1 VYEFRLLGPLEA
13 LIDGNSVNLAA
24 AKPRALLALLL
35 LHRNRVVPT
44 ETLIDELWGD
54 EPPAR
59 ATKTLQ
65 VYVSQLR
72 KELGPERLVTR
83 APGYELRV
91 GEDELDVDRFE
102 KLAAEA
108 RERLAVGDAAGAV
121 EGMRRALDLWRGP
134 ALLEFRAEP
143 FAERAAARLEDLR
156 LAAVEDWLLAS
167 LEAGEAAG
175 IVPEL
180 EELVASHPLRERPRE
195 LLMLALYRAG
205 RQADALELFRRTREL
220 FVSELGIEP
229 SASLREL
236 EQAMLRQDTE
246 LLGTPRAQG
255 AARTSPVDALPT
267 RRRGALWTLV
277 AVGALAAAA
286 IVAALLVHDGGT
298 SSPPTTPGADPQV
311 RSFVY
316 KLENFL
322 TQSHDGR
329 TQVMRAIAGAFD
341 CSLPPDVAAA
351 QLDQVQ
357 RNRQSLLQQVAA
369 LQVPDSQAA
378 LHASDLFQQ
387 ATHASIAAD
396 WIYRDWL
403 RSRPTC
409 PRGGRLPAAARA
421 ADARATA
428 LKQRFLVSFDPLAKR
443 LGRRT
448 WKANEF

>member
-13 LIDGNSVNLAA
+13 LIDGNPVNLAA

-44 ETLIDELWGD
+44 EKLIDELWGD

-72 KELGPERLVTR
+72 KELGPERLLTR

-91 GEDELDVDRFE
+91 AEGELDVDRFE
-102 KLAAEA
+102 KLVAEA
-108 RERLAVGDAAGAV
+108 RERMTAGDAAGTV
-121 EGMRRALDLWRGP
+121 EGMRRALTVWRGP

-156 LAAVEDWLLAS
+156 LAAVEDLLHAA
-167 LEAGEAAG
+167 LEAGEAAA

-180 EELVASHPLRERPRE
+180 EELVASNPLRERPRE

-205 RQADALELFRRTREL
+205 RQADALELFRHTREL

-229 SASLREL
+229 GASLREL
-236 EQAMLRQDTE
+236 EQAMLRQDPD
-246 LLGTPRAQG
+246 LLRSIPASG
-255 AARTSPVDALPT
+255 ASPAESRP
-267 RRRGALWTLV
+267 RRRLALWVLV
-277 AVGALAAAA
+277 GVAALAAAG
-286 IVAALLVHDGGT
+286 IVAALLVHDGG
-298 SSPPTTPGADPQV
+298 SNSRTTTTADLQV

-322 TQSHDGR
+322 VQSHDGR
-329 TQVMRAIAGAFD
+329 AQVTRAIAGAFD
-341 CSLPPDVAAA
+341 CSLTPDVAAA

-357 RNRQSLLQQVAA
+357 RNRQSLLEQVAA
-369 LQVPDSQAA
+369 LNVPGSEGALQA
-378 LHASDLFQQ
+378 SNLFQK
-387 ATHASIAAD
+387 ATHASIKAD

-403 RSRPTC
+403 RTRTAC
-409 PRGGRLPAAARA
+409 PRGGHPPAAARA

-428 LKQRFLVSFDPLAKR
+428 LKRRFLVVFDPLAKSFD
-443 LGRRT
+443 RRV
-448 WKANEF
+448 WNANEF

>member
-1 VYEFRLLGPLEA
+1 MYEFRLLGPLEA
-13 LIDGNSVNLAA
+13 AIDGNPVNLAA

-44 ETLIDELWGD
+44 EKLIDELWGD

-72 KELGPERLVTR
+72 KELGPDRLLTR

-91 GEDELDVDRFE
+91 AEEELDVDRFAR
-102 KLAAEA
+102 LAAEG
-108 RERLAVGDAAGAV
+108 RERLAAGDAAGAV
-121 EGMRRALDLWRGP
+121 ERMRRALELWRGP
-134 ALLEFRAEP
+134 ALLEFRTEP

-156 LAAVEDWLLAS
+156 LAAVEDLLHAE

-180 EELVASHPLRERPRE
+180 EELVALHPLRERPRE

-205 RQADALELFRRTREL
+205 RQADALELFRDTREL

-229 SASLREL
+229 AASLREL
-236 EQAMLRQDTE
+236 EQAMLRQDTS
-246 LLGTPRAQG
+246 LVGNVLAQRATG
-255 AARTSPVDALPT
+255 ASPVEDRAG
-267 RRRGALWTLV
+267 RRRALWVLV
-277 AVGALAAAA
+277 SVAALAAAG
-286 IVAALLVHDGGT
+286 IVAALLVHDGRSNT
-298 SSPPTTPGADPQV
+298 QTTAGADPQV

-322 TQSHDGR
+322 VQSHDGR
-329 TQVMRAIAGAFD
+329 AQVTRAIAGAFD
-341 CSLPPDVAAA
+341 CSLTPDVAAA

-357 RNRQSLLQQVAA
+357 RNRQSLLEQVAA
-369 LQVPDSQAA
+369 LNVPGSEGALQA
-378 LHASDLFQQ
+378 SNLFQK
-387 ATHASIAAD
+387 ATHASIKAD

-403 RSRPTC
+403 RTRTAC
-409 PRGGRLPAAARA
+409 PRGGHPPAAARA

-428 LKQRFLVSFDPLAKR
+428 LKRRFLAVFDPLAKSFD
-443 LGRRT
+443 RRV

>member
-1 VYEFRLLGPLEA
+1 MYEFRLLGPLEA
-13 LIDGNSVNLAA
+13 LIEGNSVNLAA

-72 KELGPERLVTR
+72 KELGPDRLVTR
-83 APGYELRV
+83 APGYELRI

-108 RERLAVGDAAGAV
+108 RERLAAGDASGAV

-134 ALLEFRAEP
+134 ALLEFREP
-143 FAERAAARLEDLR
+143 FAERASARLEDLR
-156 LAAVEDWLLAS
+156 LAAVEDLLSAA

-229 SASLREL
+229 GASLREL
-236 EQAMLRQDTE
+236 EQAMLRQDTA
-246 LLGTPRAQG
+246 LLETPRAKRAAHMPPD
-255 AARTSPVDALPT
+255 AARP
-267 RRRGALWTLV
+267 RRRLAPWTLV
-277 AVGALAAAA
+277 VAAALVAAA
-286 IVAALLVHDGGT
+286 IVTALLIHDGGT
-298 SSPPTTPGADPQV
+298 SSPPATPAADPQV

-329 TQVMRAIAGAFD
+329 AQVMRAIAGAFD

-369 LQVPDSQAA
+369 LQVPDSEAA
-378 LHASDLFQQ
+378 LNASDLFQK

-403 RSRPTC
+403 RSRPAC
-409 PRGGRLPAAARA
+409 PRGGRLPTAARA

>member
-13 LIDGNSVNLAA
+13 LIDGDSVNLAA

-35 LHRNRVVPT
+35 LNRNRVVPT
-44 ETLIDELWGD
+44 ETMIDELWGD

-108 RERLAVGDAAGAV
+108 RERLAAGDAAGAV

-143 FAERAAARLEDLR
+143 FAARAAARLEDLR
-156 LAAVEDWLLAS
+156 LAAVEDLLSAA

-236 EQAMLRQDTE
+236 EQAMLRQDTA
-246 LLGTPRAQG
+246 LLGTPRAQR
-255 AARTSPVDALPT
+255 AAHMSPNDARP
-267 RRRGALWTLV
+267 RRRRAPWTLV
-277 AVGALAAAA
+277 AVAALAAAA
-286 IVAALLVHDGGT
+286 IVAALLIHDGGT

-329 TQVMRAIAGAFD
+329 AQVMRAIAGAFD

-369 LQVPDSQAA
+369 LQVPDSEAA
-378 LHASDLFQQ
+378 LHASDLFQK

-403 RSRPTC
+403 RSRPAC

-428 LKQRFLVSFDPLAKR
+428 LKQQFLVSFDPLAKR
-443 LGRRT
+443 LGRRP

>member
-1 VYEFRLLGPLEA
+1 MYEFRLLGPLEA
-13 LIDGNSVNLAA
+13 LIDGNPVNLAA

-44 ETLIDELWGD
+44 EKLIDELWGD

-72 KELGPERLVTR
+72 KELGPERLLTR

-91 GEDELDVDRFE
+91 AEDELDVDRFE

-108 RERLAVGDAAGAV
+108 RERLAAGDAAGAV
-121 EGMRRALDLWRGP
+121 EGVRRALDLWRGP
-134 ALLEFRAEP
+134 ALVEFREP

-156 LAAVEDWLLAS
+156 LAAVEDWLLAA

-236 EQAMLRQDTE
+236 EQAMLRQDPA
-246 LLGTPRAQG
+246 LLGEVRAPRA
-255 AARTSPVDALPT
+255 ASTSTVDARPR
-267 RRRGALWTLV
+267 RRRGLWVVVGV
-277 AVGALAAAA
+277 AALAAAG
-286 IVAALLVHDGGT
+286 ILAALLVHDRG
-298 SSPPTTPGADPQV
+298 SNSRTTTTADLQV

-322 TQSHDGR
+322 LQSHDGR
-329 TQVMRAIAGAFD
+329 AQVTRAIAGAFD
-341 CSLPPDVAAA
+341 CSLTPDVAAA

-357 RNRQSLLQQVAA
+357 RNRQSLLEQVAA
-369 LQVPDSQAA
+369 LNVPGSEGALQA
-378 LHASDLFQQ
+378 SNLFQK
-387 ATHASIAAD
+387 ATHASIKAD

-403 RSRPTC
+403 RTRTAC
-409 PRGGRLPAAARA
+409 PRGGHPPAVARA

-428 LKQRFLVSFDPLAKR
+428 MKRRFLVVFDPLAKSFD
-443 LGRRT
+443 RRV
-448 WKANEF
+448 WNANEF

>member
-1 VYEFRLLGPLEA
+1 MYEFRLLGPLEA

-35 LHRNRVVPT
+35 LSRNRVVPT

-91 GEDELDVDRFE
+91 SEDELDLDRFE

-108 RERLAVGDAAGAV
+108 RERLAAGDAAGAV

-143 FAERAAARLEDLR
+143 FAARAAARLEDLR
-156 LAAVEDWLLAS
+156 LAAVEDLLSAA

-236 EQAMLRQDTE
+236 EQAMLRQDTA
-246 LLGTPRAQG
+246 LLGTPQAQRA
-255 AARTSPVDALPT
+255 AHMSPDHARP
-267 RRRGALWTLV
+267 RRRRAPLTLV
-277 AVGALAAAA
+277 AVAALAIA
-286 IVAALLVHDGGT
+286 IVAALLIHDGGT
-298 SSPPTTPGADPQV
+298 SSPPTTPGTDPQV

-329 TQVMRAIAGAFD
+329 GQVMRAIAGAFD

-357 RNRQSLLQQVAA
+357 RNRQSLLEQVAA
-369 LQVPDSQAA
+369 LQVPDSEAA
-378 LHASDLFQQ
+378 LHASDLFQR

-403 RSRPTC
+403 RSRPAC
-409 PRGGRLPAAARA
+409 PRGGRLPAATRA

-428 LKQRFLVSFDPLAKR
+428 LKQQFLVSFNPLAKR

>member
-35 LHRNRVVPT
+35 LNRNRVVPT
-44 ETLIDELWGD
+44 EKLIDELWGD

-72 KELGPERLVTR
+72 KELGPDRLLTR

-91 GEDELDVDRFE
+91 AEDELDLDRFE

-108 RERLAVGDAAGAV
+108 RKRLAADDAAGAV
-121 EGMRRALDLWRGP
+121 EEMRRALKLWRGVP
-134 ALLEFRAEP
+134 LLEFRTER
-143 FAERAAARLEDLR
+143 FAERAGARLEDLR
-156 LAAVEDWLLAS
+156 LAAVEDLLHAA
-167 LEAGEAAG
+167 LEAGEAAV

-205 RQADALELFRRTREL
+205 RQADALELFRHTRDL
-220 FVSELGIEP
+220 FVSDLGIEP
-229 SASLREL
+229 GASLREL
-236 EQAMLRQDTE
+236 EQAILRQDTA
-246 LLGTPRAQG
+246 LLAKFPAQRA
-255 AARTSPVDALPT
+255 ASASLAEASARRLRAPWV
-267 RRRGALWTLV
+267 LV
-277 AVGALAAAA
+277 AIAALVATGT
-286 IVAALLVHDGGT
+286 VAALLVHDGG
-298 SSPPTTPGADPQV
+298 SSSPTTPRPDPQA

-322 TQSHDGR
+322 AQSHDGR
-329 TQVMRAIAGAFD
+329 MQVTRAIAGAFD
-341 CSLPPDVAAA
+341 CSLSPDVAAA

-357 RNRQSLLQQVAA
+357 RNRQSLLEQVAA
-369 LQVPDSQAA
+369 LHVPGSMGA
-378 LHASDLFQQ
+378 LRASDLFQK

-403 RSRPTC
+403 RRRHAC

-428 LKQRFLVSFDPLAKR
+428 LKRRFLVVFDPLAKR
-443 LGRRT
+443 FQRRV
-448 WKANEF
+448 WNANEF

>member
-13 LIDGNSVNLAA
+13 LIDGNPVSLAA

-35 LHRNRVVPT
+35 LNRNRVVAT

-72 KELGPERLVTR
+72 KELGPERLLTR
-83 APGYELRV
+83 PPGYELRV
-91 GEDELDVDRFE
+91 AEGELDLDRFE
-102 KLAAEA
+102 QLVGEA
-108 RERLAVGDAAGAV
+108 RARLADGDSKGSVA
-121 EGMRRALDLWRGP
+121 GMRSALELWRGP
-134 ALLEFRAEP
+134 ALVEFRTES
-143 FAERAAARLEDLR
+143 FAERAAARLDDQR
-156 LAAVEDWLLAS
+156 LAAVEDCLHAA
-167 LEAGEAAG
+167 LEAGESAD

-180 EELVASHPLRERPRE
+180 EELVAAHPLRERPRE

-205 RQADALELFRRTREL
+205 RQADALECFRRTREL
-220 FVSELGIEP
+220 FVSQLGIEP
-229 SASLREL
+229 SASLRRL
-236 EQAMLRQDTE
+236 EQAMLRQDEE
-246 LLGTPRAQG
+246 LVGTVAVAGSPRP
-255 AARTSPVDALPT
+255 PVGPVRR
-267 RRRGALWTLV
+267 RRRGALALV
-277 AVGALAAAA
+277 AFAALVAAGIAAAL
-286 IVAALLVHDGGT
+286 IVRDGGT
-298 SSPPTTPGADPQV
+298 NTRATSNADPQL

-322 TQSHDGR
+322 GQSHDGR
-329 TQVMRAIAGAFD
+329 VQVTRAIAGAFD
-341 CSLPPDVAAA
+341 CSLSPDVAAA

-357 RNRQSLLQQVAA
+357 RNRQSLLEQVAA
-369 LQVPDSQAA
+369 LHVTSSEAS

-403 RSRPTC
+403 RNRATC

-421 ADARATA
+421 ADAHATA
-428 LKQRFLVSFDPLAKR
+428 LKRRFLLVFDPLAER
-443 LGRRT
+443 FGRKT
-448 WKANEF
+448 WTATEF

>member
-1 VYEFRLLGPLEA
+1 MYEFRLLGPLEA

-35 LHRNRVVPT
+35 LNRNRVVPT

-91 GEDELDVDRFE
+91 GEDELDLDRFE

-108 RERLAVGDAAGAV
+108 RERLAAGDAAGAV

-143 FAERAAARLEDLR
+143 FAARAAARLEDLR
-156 LAAVEDWLLAS
+156 LAAVEDLLSTA

-236 EQAMLRQDTE
+236 EQAMLRQDTA
-246 LLGTPRAQG
+246 LLGTPRAQR
-255 AARTSPVDALPT
+255 AAHMSPDDARP
-267 RRRGALWTLV
+267 RRRRAPWTLV
-277 AVGALAAAA
+277 AVTALAAAA

-298 SSPPTTPGADPQV
+298 SSPSTTPGADPQV

-329 TQVMRAIAGAFD
+329 VQVMRAIAGAFD

-369 LQVPDSQAA
+369 LQVPDSEAA
-378 LHASDLFQQ
+378 LHASDLFQK

-403 RSRPTC
+403 RSRPAC

-428 LKQRFLVSFDPLAKR
+428 LKQQFLASFNPLAKR